1 MHKVIFMEETKKE
14 EIKEE
19 AVAPTTAKKE
29 RKPRKKKEET
39 EKSEAGAEEPKKDET
54 KSKKKKKKQALV
66 LRGKRKESI
75 ARATIRAG
83 KGNVRI
89 NHMKLEAYY
98 SNKYIRDIVRQPLSY
113 LGPETLSIDISI
125 DVIGGGMIGQAQA
138 ARTAIANALVEYF
151 PDQNLKEKFLSID
164 RSLLIEDVRRVE
176 PKKFKSPKA
185 RARFQKSYR

>member
-1 MHKVIFMEETKKE
+1 MEETKKE

-39 EKSEAGAEEPKKDET
+39 VKSEAGAEEPKKEET

-125 DVIGGGMIGQAQA
+125 DVIGGGMMGQAQA

-176 PKKFKSPKA
+176 PKKFKGPKA

>member
-39 EKSEAGAEEPKKDET
+39 VKSEAGAEEPKKEET

-125 DVIGGGMIGQAQA
+125 DVIGGGMMGQAQA

-176 PKKFKSPKA
+176 PKKFKGPKA